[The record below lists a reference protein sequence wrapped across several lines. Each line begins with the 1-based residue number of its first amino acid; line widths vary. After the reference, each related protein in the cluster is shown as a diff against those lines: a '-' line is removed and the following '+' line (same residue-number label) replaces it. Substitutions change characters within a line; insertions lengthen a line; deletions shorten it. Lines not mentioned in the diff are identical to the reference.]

1 MLPAVSLDGAKY
13 LGSGLGGVMASIM
26 DNVNVRGNIRLEPHH
41 APRAPRIVSWGVT
54 LVDISMGDFI
64 LTLPFNSATAMIIAH
79 NRLHETTRAMDQQ
92 EPPEFLLDVFADPRS
107 VREVVKESPRNP
119 VIILTTTRAA
129 TTYLMKYMLTITALG
144 ILHTIFFHRFFPSL
158 TPQTREVLDLTLP
171 YVDDDELE
179 TMIEQR
185 VAALERQLDAQR
197 SSGSGAGSGTGGRG
211 QLVVQFFEKRRRKAW
226 LSRGDEEVCWECWTV
241 KVTVAEPRT
250 ESGTR
255 VDRALYRDHAD
266 APSERAKV
274 RRAMEQTLL
283 TTAMKIVTFANTHK
297 DHIPPITTQGTNPF
311 PYKINLDQKEATGW
325 ATRMRIY

>member
-1 MLPAVSLDGAKY
+1 M
-13 LGSGLGGVMASIM
+13 
-26 DNVNVRGNIRLEPHH
+26 
-41 APRAPRIVSWGVT
+41 
-54 LVDISMGDFI
+54 I
-64 LTLPFNSATAMIIAH
+64 LAAQ
-79 NRLHETTRAMDQQ
+79 NRLHDTARAMDQQ
-92 EPPEFLLDVFADPRS
+92 EPPEFILDVFADPRS
-107 VREVVKESPRNP
+107 VRDVVK
-119 VIILTTTRAA
+119 
-129 TTYLMKYMLTITALG
+129 G

-179 TMIEQR
+179 IMIEQR
-185 VAALERQLDAQR
+185 ATALESQLDAQR
-197 SSGSGAGSGTGGRG
+197 SSTSGNANATSNSGAPGGGRG

-226 LSRGDEEVCWECWTV
+226 LSRGDEEVCWECWTI

-250 ESGTR
+250 E
-255 VDRALYRDHAD
+255 
-266 APSERAKV
+266 SERAKV

-311 PYKINLDQKEATGW
+311 PYKINLDQKETSW